1 MSDII
6 GDSITVLRV
15 KVEVENG
22 FDEVVAEN
30 IASLQGDVKS
40 GMFDVNYPYSLVE
53 YVKTNIPSSVVMNE
67 VVIPEGQNSVSVTL
81 KGAASGKGALYV
93 NGLGF
98 NEKVIPVEVVK
109 SDEAS
114 ASAMQ
119 DATSAIN
126 EINSKADKK

>member
-6 GDSITVLRV
+6 GDSISVLRV

-53 YVKTNIPSSVVMNE
+53 YVKTNISKITILSAKVDAYCTIYCQSPDE
-67 VVIPEGQNSVSVTL
+67 IPAV
-81 KGAASGKGALYV
+81 
-93 NGLGF
+93 
-98 NEKVIPVEVVK
+98 
-109 SDEAS
+109 
-114 ASAMQ
+114 
-119 DATSAIN
+119 
-126 EINSKADKK
+126 